1 MHDRHRELIA
11 TCEPRTL
18 NVASPFVAARPSSPN
33 SPRRWAPLYRSR
45 GIHLPRRPHVD
56 TLRQRPDRY
65 ADTSGTNRIAV
76 SQWIRYI
83 RLMKRRLLL
92 SLCSVLGLCLPAFS
106 QDTIKIG
113 EFGSRT
119 GDNASFG
126 ISQDEGVQMA
136 VEEINNSGGILGK
149 KIELTVEDNQTKQGQ
164 TTTIVRKLIS
174 QDHVVA
180 LIGEVASSKTLEA
193 APVAQENKIPLIA
206 TAATNPK
213 VTQVGDYIF
222 RVCFIDDF
230 QAVVIARFVLEK
242 LHKTKVAFM
251 TDVKQDYSVGLT
263 QFAKDYF
270 QKNGG
275 QIVKEQSYSS
285 GDKDFRAQLTDI
297 KSANPD
303 VIIITGYYP
312 EVSLIVREA
321 RQLGIKAAFAGG
333 DGWDGASLIPVGGK
347 AIEGAYFSNHFSTED
362 KSPLVQDFVK
372 KYKQKYNAVPD
383 AFAALGYDAA
393 KLLADAIT
401 RAGSTDSDKLREA
414 IQSTQN
420 FPGVSGKI
428 TIGQDR
434 NAQKSAVI
442 ITIKDGAY
450 KYAETIEPKS

>member
-1 MHDRHRELIA
+1 
-11 TCEPRTL
+11 
-18 NVASPFVAARPSSPN
+18 
-33 SPRRWAPLYRSR
+33 
-45 GIHLPRRPHVD
+45 
-56 TLRQRPDRY
+56 
-65 ADTSGTNRIAV
+65 
-76 SQWIRYI
+76 
-83 RLMKRRLLL
+83 MKRRLFL
-92 SLCSVLGLCLPAFS
+92 SLCSILGLCLPAFS

-113 EFGSRT
+113 EFGSLT

-126 ISQDEGVQMA
+126 TSQNEGVQMA
-136 VEEINNSGGILGK
+136 VEEINNAGGVLGK
-149 KIELTVEDNQTKQGQ
+149 KIDLTVEDNQTKQGQ

-180 LIGEVASSKTLEA
+180 LVGEVASSKTLEA
-193 APVAQENKIPLIA
+193 APIAQEAKIPLIA

-270 QKNGG
+270 LKNGG

-312 EVSLIVREA
+312 EVSLIVREG
-321 RQLGIKAAFAGG
+321 RQLGIKAAFCGG

-347 AIEGAYFSNHFSTED
+347 AIEGAYFSNHFSTEA
-362 KSPLVQDFVK
+362 KSPAVQEFVAKYKK
-372 KYKQKYNAVPD
+372 KYNGKTPD
-383 AFAALGYDAA
+383 AFAALGYDAVN
-393 KLLADAIT
+393 LLADAIK
-401 RAGSTDSDKLREA
+401 RAGGTDPEKLRDA
-414 IQSTQN
+414 IASTKD
-420 FPGVSGKI
+420 FPGVTGNI
-428 TIGQDR
+428 TINPER
-434 NAQKSAVI
+434 NANKSAVI
-442 ITIKDGAY
+442 ITIKDGGLHY
-450 KYAETIEPKS
+450 FETIEPKAAS

>member
-1 MHDRHRELIA
+1 MLDRHYHAYGPLRSDSS
-11 TCEPRTL
+11 RTDSL
-18 NVASPFVAARPSSPN
+18 STNHVAVCP
-33 SPRRWAPLYRSR
+33 
-45 GIHLPRRPHVD
+45 
-56 TLRQRPDRY
+56 T
-65 ADTSGTNRIAV
+65 
-76 SQWIRYI
+76 IRYI
-83 RLMKRRLLL
+83 RLMKRRLFL

-113 EFGSRT
+113 EFGSLT

-126 ISQDEGVQMA
+126 TSQNEGVQMA
-136 VEEINNSGGILGK
+136 VEEINNAGGVLGK
-149 KIELTVEDNQTKQGQ
+149 KIDLTVEDNQTKQGQ

-180 LIGEVASSKTLEA
+180 LVGEVASSKTLEA
-193 APVAQENKIPLIA
+193 APVAQEAKIPLIA

-270 QKNGG
+270 LKNGG
-275 QIVKEQSYSS
+275 QVVKEQSYSS

-312 EVSLIVREA
+312 EVSLIVRQG
-321 RQLGIKAAFAGG
+321 RQLGIKADFCGG

-347 AIEGAYFSNHFSTED
+347 AIEGSFFSNHFSTED
-362 KSPLVQDFVK
+362 KSPAVQEFVAKYKK
-372 KYKQKYNAVPD
+372 KYNNKTPD
-383 AFAALGYDAA
+383 AFAALGYDAVN
-393 KLLADAIT
+393 LLADAIK
-401 RAGSTDSDKLREA
+401 RAGGTDPEKLRDA
-414 IQSTQN
+414 IASTKD
-420 FPGVSGKI
+420 FPGVTGKI
-428 TIGQDR
+428 TINPER
-434 NAQKSAVI
+434 NANKSAVI
-442 ITIKDGAY
+442 ITIKDGALHY
-450 KYAETIEPKS
+450 FGTIEPKAAS